1 MSTKLLSI
9 AIPTYNMS
17 TYLCRCL
24 DSVTQ
29 DDVPDTLELIV
40 VNDGSTDNSLSIMQE
55 YAKKRPDIVNIIDK
69 TNGHYGSCINA
80 ALKVATG
87 KYFRIL
93 DADDWLDTEQLIQ
106 FLKNAEAIDVNL
118 IITPR
123 TEHRQDR
130 FVTYSMKDMSNNI
143 LPKEAFDKIPYD
155 NLIHLLSMHSMT
167 YSLPFLRSLKL
178 RLQEG
183 ICYTDTEFY
192 LLPLEHIKN
201 FIYLP
206 QNLYQYQLNRD
217 GQSMDFEVFKKNRH
231 QFFIVLKRILEEKAS
246 SVDTIT
252 QKRIQSLLETYYGM
266 LLFEIPLTPSDQE
279 DMLVLRNKIR
289 DFTVKHWE
297 QLNKK
302 LFYTPYLWEKTGTNM
317 FFYTKIKKLLGIS
330 RIFFREKQ

>member
-9 AIPTYNMS
+9 VVPTYNMS
-17 TYLCRCL
+17 AYLCRCL
-24 DSVTQ
+24 DSVTR

-69 TNGHYGSCINA
+69 TNGHYGSCVNA

-93 DADDWLDTEQLIQ
+93 DADDWLDTEQLIL
-106 FLKNAEAIDVNL
+106 FVKNVEAIDVDL

-130 FVTYSMKDMSNNI
+130 IVTYSMKDMSNKI
-143 LPKEAFDKIPYD
+143 LSKDAFHKIPYD

-167 YSLPFLRSLKL
+167 YSLPFLKTLKL
-178 RLQEG
+178 QLQEG

-192 LLPLEHIKN
+192 LLPLEHIKK

-231 QFFIVLKRILEEKAS
+231 QFFKVLKRILEEKTS
-246 SVDTIT
+246 SIDTIT

-266 LLFEIPLTPSDQE
+266 LLFEIPLTSSDQE
-279 DMLVLRNKIR
+279 DMLVLRHKIKS
-289 DFTVKHWE
+289 FTFKHWE
-297 QLNKK
+297 KLNKK
-302 LFYTPYLWEKTGTNM
+302 LFYTPYLWEKTGKNM
-317 FFYTKIKKLLGIS
+317 FFYTKIKKIFGIS

>member
-1 MSTKLLSI
+1 MLEKILSI
-9 AIPTYNMS
+9 VIPTYNMEA
-17 TYLCRCL
+17 YLRRCL
-24 DSVTQ
+24 DSVTRE
-29 DDVPDTLELIV
+29 DVPSSLELIV
-40 VNDGSTDNSLSIMQE
+40 VNDGSTDTSLAIMQE
-55 YAKKRPDIVNIIDK
+55 YAQKRPDIVNIIDK
-69 TNGHYGSCINA
+69 SNGHYGSCVNA
-80 ALKVATG
+80 ALGIATG

-93 DADDWLDTEQLIQ
+93 DADDWFDTDQLIR
-106 FLKNAEAIDVNL
+106 FLRSAEAIDVDL
-118 IITPR
+118 IMTPR

-130 FVTYSMKDMSNNI
+130 IVTYSMKDMPSII
-143 LPKEAFDKIPYD
+143 LSKADFDKIPYG
-155 NLIHLLSMHSMT
+155 NLINLLSMHSMT
-167 YSLPFLRSLKL
+167 YNLSLLKSLELK
-178 RLQEG
+178 LQEG

-192 LLPLEHIKN
+192 LLPLEYIKT

>member
-1 MSTKLLSI
+1 MAFT
-9 AIPTYNMS
+9 
-17 TYLCRCL
+17 
-24 DSVTQ
+24 
-29 DDVPDTLELIV
+29 
-40 VNDGSTDNSLSIMQE
+40 GG
-55 YAKKRPDIVNIIDK
+55 VNIIDK
-69 TNGHYGSCINA
+69 TNGHYGSCVNA

-93 DADDWLDTEQLIQ
+93 DADDWLDTESLIH
-106 FLKNAEAIDVNL
+106 FLKKIETIDVDL

-130 FVTYSMKDMSNNI
+130 VVTYSIKDMSNNI
-143 LPKEAFDKIPYD
+143 LPKEAFDEIPYD

-167 YSLPFLRSLKL
+167 YRLPFLKSQKL
-178 RLQEG
+178 QLQEG

-192 LLPLEHIKN
+192 LLPLEHIKK

-231 QFFIVLKRILEEKAS
+231 QFFMVLKRILEEKTP
-246 SVDTIT
+246 SVDIIT

-266 LLFEIPLTPSDQE
+266 LLFEIPLTPSDRE
-279 DMLVLRNKIR
+279 DMLVLRNKIKS
-289 DFTVKHWE
+289 FTFKHWE

-302 LFYTPYLWEKTGTNM
+302 LFYTPYLWEKTGANM
-317 FFYTKIKKLLGIS
+317 FFYTKIKNFLGIS